1 MLIKPA
7 YAQAAGGEPSF
18 LISLLP
24 LVLIFVV
31 FWFLLIRPQQKRMR
45 AHREMIGALQ
55 KGDKVVTAGGIFG
68 VVHKVVDDG
77 TLEVEIAQGVRVRV
91 ARATISEN
99 VTETANVQLPKPAND
114 ASTGAG
120 GGKKTAARKSG
131 RRSDSTAKADD
142 GKAAARGGAQ
152 ASNGADPEPANQPSP
167 PAEPKPA
174 DDTEPAPGKGPAT

>member
-24 LVLIFVV
+24 LILIFVV

-45 AHREMIGALQ
+45 EHREMIAALQ

-68 VVHKVVDDG
+68 VVQKVVDDA

-91 ARATISEN
+91 ARATITEN
-99 VTETANVQLPKPAND
+99 VTNTANVQLPKPAND
-114 ASTGAG
+114 APS
-120 GGKKTAARKSG
+120 GGKKSSGRKSSK
-131 RRSDSTAKADD
+131 RSDDAP
-142 GKAAARGGAQ
+142 KAAAA
-152 ASNGADPEPANQPSP
+152 NGADAEPASAP
-167 PAEPKPA
+167 PADQPA
-174 DDTEPAPGKGPAT
+174 ADTPNPETPAGNDGEQPGKGQAN